1 MKSTLKTLKLLA
13 DPTRLRIINVLN
25 EESLSVAELQEILG
39 MGQSRISTQLAQ
51 LRQEGV
57 VEDARSGKNVFYT
70 LSLAGDLHNVA
81 LKACEELPE
90 AETDKKAL
98 QVILDKRKNRTQAYF
113 DEVVCRLGK
122 NYAPGRSWKALAG
135 ALLRIL
141 NYDVVADLGAGE
153 GFVSQLISPSAKQV
167 IAVDNSPSMVELG
180 QELARKHGLDNLEYR
195 LGDIEAPPIK
205 PGTVDLALLSQAL
218 HHAQKPSRA
227 LEAAWDILKSGGC
240 LVVLDLLQHGQEEAR
255 ELYAD
260 RWLGFTPAALESML
274 KEAGFRNIHTD
285 IVDREPDPPHF
296 QTLMAAAWKPW
307 RTAVLIHFPSGIA
320 GADFPACLHKIP
332 HGTGMPSMKSRYIP
346 ETLSSGGLSAGKGR
360 LPDCRASRIP
370 RTISIICPA
379 DSSSLPSISSS
390 TSAFISS
397 SRCSGSRR

>member
-1 MKSTLKTLKLLA
+1 MKSILKTLKLLT
-13 DPTRLRIINVLN
+13 DPTRLRIINVLE

-70 LSLAGDLHNVA
+70 LSLADDLHTVA
-81 LKACEELPE
+81 LKACGELPE
-90 AETDKKAL
+90 AEADKKAL
-98 QVILDKRKNRTQAYF
+98 QVILDKRRNRTQAYF

-153 GFVSQLISPSAKQV
+153 GFVSQLISPSAKKV

-195 LGDIEAPPIK
+195 LGDIEAPPIE

-218 HHAQKPSRA
+218 HHAQKPVKA
-227 LEAAWDILKSGGC
+227 LEAAWSILKPGGC

-274 KEAGFRNIHTD
+274 KEAGFHNIHTD
-285 IVDREPDPPHF
+285 IVDREPEPPYF
-296 QTLMAAAWKPW
+296 QTLMSAAWK
-307 RTAVLIHFPSGIA
+307 S
-320 GADFPACLHKIP
+320 
-332 HGTGMPSMKSRYIP
+332 
-346 ETLSSGGLSAGKGR
+346 
-360 LPDCRASRIP
+360 
-370 RTISIICPA
+370 
-379 DSSSLPSISSS
+379 
-390 TSAFISS
+390 
-397 SRCSGSRR
+397 

>member
-1 MKSTLKTLKLLA
+1 MKSILKTLKLLT

-57 VEDARSGKNVFYT
+57 VEDTRSGKNVFYT
-70 LSLAGDLHNVA
+70 LSLANDLHNVA

-195 LGDIEAPPIK
+195 LGDIETPPID

-218 HHAQKPSRA
+218 HHAQKPVKA
-227 LEAAWDILKSGGC
+227 LEAAWTILKPGGC

-255 ELYAD
+255 DLYAD

-274 KEAGFRNIHTD
+274 KEAGFRNI
-285 IVDREPDPPHF
+285 VDREPEPPHF
-296 QTLMAAAWKPW
+296 QTLMAAAWKP
-307 RTAVLIHFPSGIA
+307 
-320 GADFPACLHKIP
+320 
-332 HGTGMPSMKSRYIP
+332 
-346 ETLSSGGLSAGKGR
+346 
-360 LPDCRASRIP
+360 
-370 RTISIICPA
+370 
-379 DSSSLPSISSS
+379 
-390 TSAFISS
+390 
-397 SRCSGSRR
+397 

>member
-90 AETDKKAL
+90 AETDQKAL

-195 LGDIEAPPIK
+195 LGDIVAPPI
-205 PGTVDLALLSQAL
+205 
-218 HHAQKPSRA
+218 KPSRA

-296 QTLMAAAWKPW
+296 QTLMAAAWKP
-307 RTAVLIHFPSGIA
+307 
-320 GADFPACLHKIP
+320 
-332 HGTGMPSMKSRYIP
+332 
-346 ETLSSGGLSAGKGR
+346 
-360 LPDCRASRIP
+360 
-370 RTISIICPA
+370 
-379 DSSSLPSISSS
+379 
-390 TSAFISS
+390 
-397 SRCSGSRR
+397 

>member
-90 AETDKKAL
+90 AETDQKAL

-153 GFVSQLISPSAKQV
+153 GFVSQLIS
-167 IAVDNSPSMVELG
+167 
-180 QELARKHGLDNLEYR
+180 
-195 LGDIEAPPIK
+195 PIK

-296 QTLMAAAWKPW
+296 QTLMAAAWKP
-307 RTAVLIHFPSGIA
+307 
-320 GADFPACLHKIP
+320 
-332 HGTGMPSMKSRYIP
+332 
-346 ETLSSGGLSAGKGR
+346 
-360 LPDCRASRIP
+360 
-370 RTISIICPA
+370 
-379 DSSSLPSISSS
+379 
-390 TSAFISS
+390 
-397 SRCSGSRR
+397 